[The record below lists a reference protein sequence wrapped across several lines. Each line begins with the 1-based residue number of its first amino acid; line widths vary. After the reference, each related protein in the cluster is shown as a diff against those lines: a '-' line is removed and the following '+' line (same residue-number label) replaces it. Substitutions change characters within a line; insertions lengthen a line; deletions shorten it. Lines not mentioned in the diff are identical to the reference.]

1 MTLLQLCFV
10 TNESGHHDVQLDI
23 SHYVESYLLR
33 SYQRSLDVE
42 TLDNL
47 IVRGLFNV
55 AFSRPTVSLAIL
67 PALISLV
74 AVNKTNTHHFQEVS
88 LYQRQAFPHYIQGIK
103 YNALSIPLTQ
113 RT

>member
-47 IVRGLFNV
+47 LVRGLFNV
-55 AFSRPTVSLAIL
+55 AFSHPMVSRTVLTTLFS
-67 PALISLV
+67 SV
-74 AVNKTNTHHFQEVS
+74 AVNKTNTRHFQEVS
-88 LYQRQAFPHYIQGIK
+88 LFQRQAFPH
-103 YNALSIPLTQ
+103 
-113 RT
+113 